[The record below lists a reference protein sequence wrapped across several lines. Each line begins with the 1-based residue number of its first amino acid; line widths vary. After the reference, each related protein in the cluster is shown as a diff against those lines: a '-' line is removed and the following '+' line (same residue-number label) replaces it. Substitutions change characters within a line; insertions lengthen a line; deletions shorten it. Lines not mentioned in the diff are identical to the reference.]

1 MMGTP
6 VLRRHSS
13 KSATIPIT
21 PSTTSYVL
29 SAGSCCTIVLAL
41 KQKYRNE
48 AAPSTMMT
56 QSYQGTK
63 FTRNSCLWLG

>member
-13 KSATIPIT
+13 KSERMPIT
-21 PSTTSYVL
+21 PSATSYGL

-48 AAPSTMMT
+48 AAPSAMMT

-63 FTRNSCLWLG
+63 FTRDSCLWLG